1 MGKEEYAEARKKL
14 NELIKERRIKAAI
27 YPLYEDFPI
36 KKSAPAEQIFKNDIT
51 GAKEAKIVEVPL
63 AITIVAYKGDE
74 KIHDLIAGIIN
85 KKDVPYEIAV
95 LSTNP

>member
-1 MGKEEYAEARKKL
+1 MGKEEYAEIRKRL

-27 YPLYEDFPI
+27 YPLYADFPK
-36 KKSAPAEQIFKNDIT
+36 KKSAPAEQIFKNEVT
-51 GAKEAKIVEVPL
+51 GAKEVKIVEVPL
-63 AITIVAYKGDE
+63 VIIIVAYKGDE

-85 KKDVPYEIAV
+85 KEDVPYEIAI